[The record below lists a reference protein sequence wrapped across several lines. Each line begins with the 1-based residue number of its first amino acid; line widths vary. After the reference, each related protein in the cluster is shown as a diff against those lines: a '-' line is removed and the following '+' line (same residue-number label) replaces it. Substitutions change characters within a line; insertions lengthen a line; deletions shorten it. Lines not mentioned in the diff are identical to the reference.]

1 MTRPLDQEPEPA
13 MSISEQAAYWWALLH
28 SEGASST
35 DHLEFGQWV
44 ARSPERV
51 ESYLQTARLMRAL
64 KARSVRW
71 PGTPAEILIREA
83 KASPPDALQLPSS
96 STLLHAPPSPA
107 RATKQDQSQ
116 SLFKVE
122 VTQKARLPRPML
134 WGTAAA
140 LLIVAGSTWLL
151 MAGPQVY
158 MTKFGEQR
166 SVLLDDGSRVTLNTA
181 SKIEVDLRKE
191 RRVIRLRQGEALFE
205 VAHDTSRPFD
215 VHAGTTVLRAVG
227 TQFNVDMRLT
237 QTTVTVLEG
246 RVAVVTDSAAA
257 AAGSAESPSAPS
269 NTTEIRDSAENS
281 HSHQALVPR
290 GPLILAA
297 AERVVITSSGP
308 SAPQHVANL
317 AAATSWTQRQL
328 VFDNRPL
335 SEVAEEFNRYNR
347 GRIVIDSDELRGQ
360 QVTGVFQ
367 SDDPASFL
375 SFLSNIQ
382 DVEIRE
388 AGDGTRMV
396 SVHGQAAG
404 VVGAH

>member
-1 MTRPLDQEPEPA
+1 MTRPMDHEPDPA
-13 MSISEQAAYWWALLH
+13 MSISEQAAHWWALLH
-28 SEGASST
+28 SEGASAA

-64 KARSVRW
+64 KSRTVRW
-71 PGTPAEILIREA
+71 PDTPAEVLIREA
-83 KASPPDALQLPSS
+83 KASPPDALQLPNS
-96 STLLHAPPSPA
+96 STLPHAPSASA
-107 RATKQDQSQ
+107 RGKEDAKQ
-116 SLFKVE
+116 KV
-122 VTQKARLPRPML
+122 RLPRPLL
-134 WGTAAA
+134 WGIPAA
-140 LLIVAGSTWLL
+140 LLIVAGSAWLL
-151 MAGPQVY
+151 LAGPQVY
-158 MTKFGEQR
+158 KTKFGEQR

-181 SKIEVDLRKE
+181 SKIEVDLRKD

-215 VHAGTTVLRAVG
+215 VHAARTVLRAVG
-227 TQFNVDMRLT
+227 TQFNVDMRRT

-246 RVAVVTDSAAA
+246 RVAVVPESGAVAT
-257 AAGSAESPSAPS
+257 GSAESPAAPS
-269 NTTEIRDSAENS
+269 SATELRDTAENS
-281 HSHQALVPR
+281 ISHQVLVPR

-328 VFDNRPL
+328 VFDNSPL

-347 GRIVIDSDELRGQ
+347 GRIVIESDKLRGQ

-367 SDDPASFL
+367 SDDPTSFL

-382 DVEIRE
+382 DVEIHE
-388 AGDGTRMV
+388 AGDGTRIV
-396 SVHGQAAG
+396 SVHGQVPGA
-404 VVGAH
+404 VGAR

>member
-1 MTRPLDQEPEPA
+1 MTRPMDHEPDPA
-13 MSISEQAAYWWALLH
+13 MSISEQAAHWWALLH
-28 SEGASST
+28 SEGASAT
-35 DHLEFGQWV
+35 DHLEFGEWV

-64 KARSVRW
+64 KSRTVRW
-71 PGTPAEILIREA
+71 PGTPPEILIREA
-83 KASPPDALQLPSS
+83 KASPPDALQLPNS
-96 STLLHAPPSPA
+96 STLPHAPSASA
-107 RATKQDQSQ
+107 RGKEDAKQ
-116 SLFKVE
+116 KV
-122 VTQKARLPRPML
+122 RLPRPLL
-134 WGTAAA
+134 WGIPAA
-140 LLIVAGSTWLL
+140 LLIVAGSAWLL
-151 MAGPQVY
+151 LAGPQVY
-158 MTKFGEQR
+158 KTKFGEQR

-181 SKIEVDLRKE
+181 SKIEVDLRKD

-215 VHAGTTVLRAVG
+215 VHAARTVLRAVG
-227 TQFNVDMRLT
+227 TQFNVDMRRT

-246 RVAVVTDSAAA
+246 RVAVVPESGAVAT
-257 AAGSAESPSAPS
+257 GSAESPAAPS
-269 NTTEIRDSAENS
+269 SATELRDTAENS
-281 HSHQALVPR
+281 ISHQVLVPR

-328 VFDNRPL
+328 VFDNSPL

-347 GRIVIDSDELRGQ
+347 GRIVIESDKLRGQ

-367 SDDPASFL
+367 SDDPTSFL

-382 DVEIRE
+382 DVEIHE
-388 AGDGTRMV
+388 AGDGTRIV
-396 SVHGQAAG
+396 SVHGQVPGA
-404 VVGAH
+404 VGAR

>member
-1 MTRPLDQEPEPA
+1 MTRPLDHEPDPA

-51 ESYLQTARLMRAL
+51 EAYLQTARLVRAL
-64 KARSVRW
+64 KSRSVRW
-71 PGTPAEILIREA
+71 PGTPAEVLIREA
-83 KASPPDALQLPSS
+83 KESPPDTLQLPSS
-96 STLLHAPPSPA
+96 STLPHAPPSPA
-107 RATKQDQSQ
+107 GRTKQGQSER
-116 SLFKVE
+116 LFNVE
-122 VTQKARLPRPML
+122 ATQKARLPRPLL
-134 WGTAAA
+134 WGTAAT
-140 LLIVAGSTWLL
+140 LLIIAASTWLL
-151 MAGPQVY
+151 LAGPQVY
-158 MTKFGEQR
+158 TTRFGEQR

-205 VAHDTSRPFD
+205 VAHDSSRPFD
-215 VHAGTTVLRAVG
+215 VHAGSTVLRAVG

-246 RVAVVTDSAAA
+246 RVAVVPDSAAA
-257 AAGSAESPSAPS
+257 AEGSAESPSAPP
-269 NTTEIRDSAENS
+269 NTAETRDSAENS
-281 HSHQALVPR
+281 HSHHLLVPR

-335 SEVAEEFNRYNR
+335 TEVAEEFNRYNR

-388 AGDGTRMV
+388 AEDGTRIV
-396 SVHGQAAG
+396 SVHGQGAG
-404 VVGAH
+404 AVGAH